1 MMVVKSVSLVELKKQ
16 QWAKEKE
23 LVKLN
28 SYWRNQNTPI
38 VFNDQRGHV
47 IYPEIRSNDIDR
59 LAIYK
64 DLQTQKNLSFPP
76 ISQDNQK
83 QNLHKNTY
91 INKIEKDLNI
101 DTGVM
106 DDSKPK
112 STHTILNRTYTIS
125 KENNTNERGGTL
137 ERQKWDKQYNALNGG
152 LNDQNFNS
160 NEKKYLTNEK
170 NETPTWVEYSSEN
183 PSATNEIG
191 KTQFQNTHKP
201 SDFGGSCDTLSSL
214 DSNNVYNRTYL
225 LGQNIPLTSEE
236 LAAREIKRQKAM
248 ELQEAIKQQLKER
261 QLKKK
266 EELEKKKQDDLV
278 EERRIQRQQ
287 EIEKKRL
294 EDELKRQREKEL
306 FDERKAKAMQEVLE
320 NAQKQAKEDKSKH
333 MQKKRQNQEEIK
345 DKISTEPTVVVSN
358 SSESCEPKCE
368 TKCEPKCETKICLE
382 PKAQLNTSSPVEIKE
397 IPKLPDVD
405 VTLQTSLS
413 PLNHQKVLTP
423 SKFRNQTTSVAIQT
437 DILKKPVKTSV
448 GNAYQKSIDL
458 DQRPKWGVNRPEV
471 QYIKQSAKDPNYQL
485 KLRQKSPWTRRIN
498 NANSAKSQSPNV
510 NGRAGLT
517 FPDNYSKKTFAY
529 GRPNFAEMKNS
540 NSVSNKTPSLSE
552 SISVSDVLYQLSSL
566 RKVLETK
573 RKHWKSVIADESPSS
588 DSS

>member
-1 MMVVKSVSLVELKKQ
+1 MMVVKSVSLIELKKQ

-23 LVKLN
+23 EIVKLN

-38 VFNDQRGHV
+38 VFNDQRDHV
-47 IYPEIRSNDIDR
+47 IYPGIRPSDIDR

-64 DLQTQKNLSFPP
+64 GLETQKNLSFPP
-76 ISQDNQK
+76 ISHDNQK
-83 QNLHKNTY
+83 QNNTY
-91 INKIEKDLNI
+91 TNKIEKDLII

-106 DDSKPK
+106 DDFKPK

-125 KENNTNERGGTL
+125 KENNTNEGVGTL
-137 ERQKWDKQYNALNGG
+137 ERQKWDKQNNAGG
-152 LNDQNFNS
+152 LNPPSFNS
-160 NEKKYLTNEK
+160 NERKYLTNER
-170 NETPTWVEYSSEN
+170 NETPTWVEYPLEK
-183 PSATNEIG
+183 PEIG
-191 KTQFQNTHKP
+191 KTQIQDTHRA
-201 SDFGGSCDTLSSL
+201 SDFGGSCDTLNSL

-225 LGQNIPLTSEE
+225 LGQNIPLTTEE
-236 LAAREIKRQKAM
+236 LAAREVKRQKAM

-287 EIEKKRL
+287 EIERKRL
-294 EDELKRQREKEL
+294 EDEMKRQREKEL
-306 FDERKAKAMQEVLE
+306 CEERKAKAMQEVLE

-333 MQKKRQNQEEIK
+333 MQKKRHNQDEIK
-345 DKISTEPTVVVSN
+345 EQISTEPVVVVSN
-358 SSESCEPKCE
+358 CNETKLEPKV
-368 TKCEPKCETKICLE
+368 CLE
-382 PKAQLNTSSPVEIKE
+382 PKTQSNAPNTVEVKE

-405 VTLQTSLS
+405 VTLQTSPS
-413 PLNHQKVLTP
+413 PLNRQKLLTP
-423 SKFRNQTTSVAIQT
+423 SKFRSQTTSVAIQT
-437 DILKKPVKTSV
+437 DILKKPAKSSV
-448 GNAYQKSIDL
+448 GNVYQKSIDL
-458 DQRPKWGVNRPEV
+458 GQRPKWGVNRPEV

-485 KLRQKSPWTRRIN
+485 KLKQKSPWTRRIN
-498 NANSAKSQSPNV
+498 NTNSTKSQLSNM
-510 NGRAGLT
+510 NGRTGFT

-540 NSVSNKTPSLSE
+540 NSVSDKTPSLSE

>member
-1 MMVVKSVSLVELKKQ
+1 MMVVKSVSLIELKKQ

-23 LVKLN
+23 MVKLN
-28 SYWRNQNTPI
+28 SYWKNQNTPI
-38 VFNDQRGHV
+38 VFNDQRDHV

-59 LAIYK
+59 LSIYK

-76 ISQDNQK
+76 ISHDNQK
-83 QNLHKNTY
+83 QNVHNNTY
-91 INKIEKDLNI
+91 INKIEKDINI

-106 DDSKPK
+106 DDFKPK

-125 KENNTNERGGTL
+125 KENNTNEGVGTL
-137 ERQKWDKQYNALNGG
+137 ERQKWDKQNNASG
-152 LNDQNFNS
+152 LNPPIFNS
-160 NEKKYLTNEK
+160 NDRKYLTDERNG
-170 NETPTWVEYSSEN
+170 TPAWVEYPLEK
-183 PSATNEIG
+183 PFVTNEIV
-191 KTQFQNTHKP
+191 KTQFQDTHKA

-214 DSNNVYNRTYL
+214 DSNNAYNRTYL
-225 LGQNIPLTSEE
+225 LGQNIPLTTEE
-236 LAAREIKRQKAM
+236 LAAREVKRQKAM

-287 EIEKKRL
+287 EIERKRL
-294 EDELKRQREKEL
+294 EDEMKRQREKEL
-306 FDERKAKAMQEVLE
+306 CEERKAKAMQEVLE
-320 NAQKQAKEDKSKH
+320 NAQKQAKENKSKH
-333 MQKKRQNQEEIK
+333 MQKKRHNQDE
-345 DKISTEPTVVVSN
+345 DKEQISKEPAVVVSN
-358 SSESCEPKCE
+358 CSEPK
-368 TKCEPKCETKICLE
+368 LE
-382 PKAQLNTSSPVEIKE
+382 PKVCLDPKTQSNAPNPVEVKE
-397 IPKLPDVD
+397 IPKCPDVD
-405 VTLQTSLS
+405 VTLQTSPS
-413 PLNHQKVLTP
+413 PLNRQKLLTP
-423 SKFRNQTTSVAIQT
+423 SKFRSQTTSVAIQT
-437 DILKKPVKTSV
+437 EILKKPVKSSV
-448 GNAYQKSIDL
+448 GNEYQKSIDL

-485 KLRQKSPWTRRIN
+485 KLKQKSPWNRRIIN
-498 NANSAKSQSPNV
+498 NTNSAKCQSSNI
-510 NGRAGLT
+510 NGRTGFT
-517 FPDNYSKKTFAY
+517 FPDNYSKKTFSY

-540 NSVSNKTPSLSE
+540 NSVSDKAPSLSE

>member
-1 MMVVKSVSLVELKKQ
+1 MVVKSLSLVELKKQ

-28 SYWRNQNTPI
+28 NYWRNQNTPI
-38 VFNDQRGHV
+38 VFNDQKDHV

-59 LAIYK
+59 LATYK
-64 DLQTQKNLSFPP
+64 DLQTHKNLSFPP
-76 ISQDNQK
+76 ISHDNQK
-83 QNLHKNTY
+83 QNLQYNTY
-91 INKIEKDLNI
+91 INRIEKDLNI

-125 KENNTNERGGTL
+125 KENNTNEKGGIL
-137 ERQKWDKQYNALNGG
+137 ERQKWDKQYNGEPLNSG
-152 LNDQNFNS
+152 LNPSNFNS
-160 NEKKYLTNEK
+160 NERKYLTNER
-170 NETPTWVEYSSEN
+170 NETPAWIEHSSEKH
-183 PSATNEIG
+183 SATNEIE
-191 KTQFQNTHKP
+191 KTQFQDTHKA
-201 SDFGGSCDTLSSL
+201 SDFGGSCDTLNSL
-214 DSNNVYNRTYL
+214 DSNNVYYRTYL
-225 LGQNIPLTSEE
+225 LGQNIPLTTEE

-248 ELQEAIKQQLKER
+248 ELQEAIKQQLRER

-278 EERRIQRQQ
+278 EERRIQKQQ
-287 EIEKKRL
+287 EIERKRL

-306 FDERKAKAMQEVLE
+306 CDERKAKAMQEVLE

-345 DKISTEPTVVVSN
+345 EQISTEPVLVVSN
-358 SSESCEPKCE
+358 SEPKF
-368 TKCEPKCETKICLE
+368 EPKVCPE
-382 PKAQLNTSSPVEIKE
+382 PKAQLNVQSPVEIKE
-397 IPKLPDVD
+397 TPKLPDVD

-413 PLNHQKVLTP
+413 PINRQKLLTP
-423 SKFRNQTTSVAIQT
+423 SKFRSQTTSVAIQT
-437 DILKKPVKTSV
+437 DILKKPTKTSV
-448 GNAYQKSIDL
+448 SSVYQKSIDL

-471 QYIKQSAKDPNYQL
+471 QYIKQSAKDPNYQM
-485 KLRQKSPWTRRIN
+485 KLRQKSPWTRRISN
-498 NANSAKSQSPNV
+498 ENSVKSQSSNV
-510 NGRAGLT
+510 NGRAGFT
-517 FPDNYSKKTFAY
+517 FPDNYSKKTY

-540 NSVSNKTPSLSE
+540 NSIPNKTHLSSE

>member
-28 SYWRNQNTPI
+28 NYWRNQNTPI
-38 VFNDQRGHV
+38 VFNDQRDHV

-59 LAIYK
+59 LATYK

-76 ISQDNQK
+76 ISHDNQK
-83 QNLHKNTY
+83 QNIQNNTY

-125 KENNTNERGGTL
+125 KENNTIEGGGTL
-137 ERQKWDKQYNALNGG
+137 ERQKWDKQYNGG
-152 LNDQNFNS
+152 FNPSNFNS
-160 NEKKYLTNEK
+160 NERKYLTNER
-170 NETPTWVEYSSEN
+170 NETPAWVEHSSEK

-191 KTQFQNTHKP
+191 KTQFQDTHKA

-225 LGQNIPLTSEE
+225 LGQNIPLTTEE
-236 LAAREIKRQKAM
+236 LAAREVKRQKAM

-294 EDELKRQREKEL
+294 EDELRRQREKEL
-306 FDERKAKAMQEVLE
+306 CDERKAKAMQEVLE

-345 DKISTEPTVVVSN
+345 ERISTEPVVVVSN
-358 SSESCEPKCE
+358 CSEPNLEPKV
-368 TKCEPKCETKICLE
+368 CLE
-382 PKAQLNTSSPVEIKE
+382 PKAQSNVPSPVEIKE
-397 IPKLPDVD
+397 TPKLPDVD

-413 PLNHQKVLTP
+413 PLNRQKLLTP
-423 SKFRNQTTSVAIQT
+423 SKFRSQTTSVAIQT
-437 DILKKPVKTSV
+437 DILKKPTKTSV
-448 GNAYQKSIDL
+448 GSVYQKSIDL

-485 KLRQKSPWTRRIN
+485 KLRQKSPWTRRISN
-498 NANSAKSQSPNV
+498 TNSAKSQSPNV
-510 NGRAGLT
+510 NGRAGFT
-517 FPDNYSKKTFAY
+517 YPDNYSKKTFAY

-540 NSVSNKTPSLSE
+540 NSVPNKTPSLSE

>member
-1 MMVVKSVSLVELKKQ
+1 MVVKSVSLIELKKQ

-23 LVKLN
+23 EIVKLN
-28 SYWRNQNTPI
+28 SYWKNQNTPV
-38 VFNDQRGHV
+38 VFNDQRDHV
-47 IYPEIRSNDIDR
+47 IYPGLRSNDIDR
-59 LAIYK
+59 LAMYK

-76 ISQDNQK
+76 ISHDNQK
-83 QNLHKNTY
+83 QNVHSNTY
-91 INKIEKDLNI
+91 TNKIEKELST

-106 DDSKPK
+106 DDFKPK

-125 KENNTNERGGTL
+125 KENNTNEGVGTL
-137 ERQKWDKQYNALNGG
+137 ERQKWDKQNNASG
-152 LNDQNFNS
+152 LNPPIFNS
-160 NEKKYLTNEK
+160 NERKYLNNER
-170 NETPTWVEYSSEN
+170 NETPTWVEYPPEK
-183 PSATNEIG
+183 PEIG
-191 KTQFQNTHKP
+191 KTQFQDIHKT
-201 SDFGGSCDTLSSL
+201 SDFGGSCDTLNSL

-225 LGQNIPLTSEE
+225 LGQNIPLTAEE
-236 LAAREIKRQKAM
+236 LAAREVKRQKAM

-287 EIEKKRL
+287 EIERKRL
-294 EDELKRQREKEL
+294 EDEMKRQREKEL
-306 FDERKAKAMQEVLE
+306 CEERKAKAMQEVLE

-333 MQKKRQNQEEIK
+333 MQKKRHNQDEIK
-345 DKISTEPTVVVSN
+345 EQISTEPAIVVSN
-358 SSESCEPKCE
+358 CSEPKS
-368 TKCEPKCETKICLE
+368 EPKVCQE
-382 PKAQLNTSSPVEIKE
+382 PKTKPNPPNPVEVKE

-405 VTLQTSLS
+405 VILQTSPS
-413 PLNHQKVLTP
+413 PLNRQKLLTP
-423 SKFRNQTTSVAIQT
+423 SKFRSQTTSVAIQT
-437 DILKKPVKTSV
+437 EILKKPAKSSV
-448 GNAYQKSIDL
+448 RNVDQKSIDL
-458 DQRPKWGVNRPEV
+458 GQRPKWGVNRPEV

-485 KLRQKSPWTRRIN
+485 KLKQKSPWTKRIN
-498 NANSAKSQSPNV
+498 NTNSTKTQSSNV
-510 NGRAGLT
+510 NGQTGFT
-517 FPDNYSKKTFAY
+517 FPDNYSKKTFSY

-540 NSVSNKTPSLSE
+540 NSVSDKTPSLSE

>member
-1 MMVVKSVSLVELKKQ
+1 MVVRSVSLVELKKQ
-16 QWAKEKE
+16 QWAKEKEE

-38 VFNDQRGHV
+38 VFNDQRDHV
-47 IYPEIRSNDIDR
+47 IYPEIRSNDLDR
-59 LAIYK
+59 LAAYK
-64 DLQTQKNLSFPP
+64 DLQTQKILSFPP
-76 ISQDNQK
+76 ISHDNQK
-83 QNLHKNTY
+83 QNLHNNTY
-91 INKIEKDLNI
+91 TNKIEKDLNI
-101 DTGVM
+101 DAGVM

-125 KENNTNERGGTL
+125 KENNTNEGGGTP
-137 ERQKWDKQYNALNGG
+137 ERQKWDKQYNVLNAG
-152 LNDQNFNS
+152 LNPPNFNS
-160 NEKKYLTNEK
+160 NERKYLRNER
-170 NETPTWVEYSSEN
+170 NETPSWVEHSSEN

-191 KTQFQNTHKP
+191 KTQFQDTHKP
-201 SDFGGSCDTLSSL
+201 PDFGGSCDNLNSL
-214 DSNNVYNRTYL
+214 DSNNVCNRTYL
-225 LGQNIPLTSEE
+225 LGQNIPLTTEE
-236 LAAREIKRQKAM
+236 IAAREVKRQKAM

-266 EELEKKKQDDLV
+266 EELEKKKQDDLI

-306 FDERKAKAMQEVLE
+306 CDERKAKAMQEVLE

-345 DKISTEPTVVVSN
+345 EQISTEPVVVVSN
-358 SSESCEPKCE
+358 CSEPKL
-368 TKCEPKCETKICLE
+368 EPKVCLE
-382 PKAQLNTSSPVEIKE
+382 PKAQPNAPNPVEIKE

-413 PLNHQKVLTP
+413 PLNRQKLLTP
-423 SKFRNQTTSVAIQT
+423 SKFRSQTTNVAIQT

-448 GNAYQKSIDL
+448 SNVYQKSIDL

-471 QYIKQSAKDPNYQL
+471 QYVKQSAKDPNYQL
-485 KLRQKSPWTRRIN
+485 KLRQKSPWARRIS
-498 NANSAKSQSPNV
+498 NANSAKSQSPNL

-540 NSVSNKTPSLSE
+540 KSVPNKTPSLPE
-552 SISVSDVLYQLSSL
+552 SISVKDVLYQLSSL